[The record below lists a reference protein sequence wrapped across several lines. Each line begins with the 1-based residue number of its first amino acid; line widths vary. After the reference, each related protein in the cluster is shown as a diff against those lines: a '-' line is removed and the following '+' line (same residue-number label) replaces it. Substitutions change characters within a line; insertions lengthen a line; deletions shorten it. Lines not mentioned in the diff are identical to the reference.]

1 MISTCF
7 VIMGFN
13 IKTNEDGKEYNLDL
27 SYSEII
33 KPVLDFYKLNYVRAD
48 EIMIAEMIDDSMYK
62 FLLSADL
69 VIADIT
75 TLNANALYELGVRY
89 ALKPYS
95 TIIIGS
101 TDTKIP
107 FDLSHVRIF
116 RYKHDGAQIKHDE
129 CIKIIGSLKTVIKNI
144 MDNTTPLIDSPVYKF
159 LSNLEPP
166 RYKYISDTN
175 YFENN
180 IKRFKSEESL
190 GSLIHFAYQKRDAGC
205 FKEAITLYKKA
216 LKISKDEYIIKEIA
230 VCMYQE
236 GTYQSYYNAL
246 NFLNKNIKIES
257 TINPEVLK
265 TLGTIYKNLWLKK
278 RITEFVDQALACYE
292 KSFIL
297 LKTYNSGLNYGFM
310 LLVMSYIN
318 QESINQKFYMWSQ
331 YIYSKTK
338 EICLEKYDVDDYWT
352 NASLAEC
359 CLVLDE
365 KNDYKKYLELSKLCY
380 FETEKEKKWKNEK
393 TRKQLNDIKKMIQ
406 EIKYNN

>member
-1 MISTCF
+1 MVSTCF

-33 KPVLDFYKLNYVRAD
+33 KPVLDFYKLNYIRAD
-48 EIMIAEMIDDSMYK
+48 EIMIAEIIDDSMYK

-101 TDTKIP
+101 KDTKIP
-107 FDLSHVRIF
+107 FDLNHIRIYQ
-116 RYKHDGAQIKHDE
+116 YKHDGKQIAYEE
-129 CIKIIGSLKTVIKNI
+129 CKKTIKTLKEVIKNI
-144 MDNTTPLIDSPVYKF
+144 IDSNVPVIDSPVYKY
-159 LSNLEPP
+159 LTNLQPP
-166 RYKYISDTN
+166 KYNGDSD
-175 YFENN
+175 YFEKN
-180 IKRFKSEESL
+180 IKRFKSDESL
-190 GSLIHFAYQKRDAGC
+190 GNLIHIAYQKRDGGY
-205 FKEAITLYKKA
+205 FNEAIKIYKKA
-216 LKISKDEYIIKEIA
+216 LKISREEYIIKEIA

-236 GTYQSYYNAL
+236 DTYQAYCNAL
-246 NFLNKNIKIES
+246 NFLKENMSIED

-265 TLGTIYKNLWLKK
+265 TLGTIYKNLWLQKK
-278 RITEFVDQALACYE
+278 ITEFANQALMYYE

-310 LLVMSYIN
+310 LLVMSIIDNVDDNLKYYLWA
-318 QESINQKFYMWSQ
+318 KHVYL
-331 YIYSKTK
+331 KTK
-338 EICLEKYDVDDYWT
+338 RICLNKYEIDDYWV

-365 KNDYKKYLELSKLCY
+365 KEEYHKYLDLSNLCC
-380 FETEKEKKWKNEK
+380 FHDLNEKKWKKEK
-393 TRKQLNDIKKMIQ
+393 TNKQLKIIKELLEKI
-406 EIKYNN
+406 NFD

>member
-144 MDNTTPLIDSPVYKF
+144 MDNTTPLID
-159 LSNLEPP
+159 
-166 RYKYISDTN
+166 
-175 YFENN
+175 
-180 IKRFKSEESL
+180 
-190 GSLIHFAYQKRDAGC
+190 FAYQKRDAGC

-236 GTYQSYYNAL
+236 GTYQSYYDAL

-278 RITEFVDQALACYE
+278 RITEFADQALACYE

-406 EIKYNN
+406 KIKYNN

>member
-27 SYSEII
+27 SYSQII
-33 KPVLDFYKLNYVRAD
+33 KPVLEFYKINYVRAD
-48 EIMIAEMIDDSMYK
+48 EIMLAEMIDDSMYK

-107 FDLSHVRIF
+107 FDLSHIRIF
-116 RYKHDGAQIKHDE
+116 KYEHDGVQIKSDE
-129 CIKIIGSLKTVIKNI
+129 CLKLIEILKKVIKNI
-144 MDNTTPLIDSPVYKF
+144 QDKVTPLIDSPVYKF

-166 RYKYISDTN
+166 RYNYINDTN
-175 YFENN
+175 FFENN

-190 GSLIHFAYQKRDAGC
+190 GSLIHLAYQKRDAGY
-205 FKEAITLYKKA
+205 FKEAIDLYKKA
-216 LKISKDEYIIKEIA
+216 LKISKDEYIVKEIA

-236 GTYQSYYNAL
+236 DTYQAYCDAL
-246 NFLNKNIKIES
+246 NFLKINIKIEN

-278 RITEFVDQALACYE
+278 QITEFADQALMYYE
-292 KSFIL
+292 KSFVL
-297 LKTYNSGLNYGFM
+297 LKTYNNGLNYGFM

-318 QESINQKFYMWSQ
+318 QQNIHQKFYMMWSR
-331 YIYSKTK
+331 YIYNKTK
-338 EICLEKYDVDDYWT
+338 EICLKKYEVDDYWV

-359 CLVLDE
+359 CLVLNE
-365 KNDYKKYLELSKLCY
+365 KNEYKKYLELSKLSY
-380 FETEKEKKWKNEK
+380 FKTENEKEWKYEK
-393 TRKQLNDIKKMIQ
+393 TQKQLKEIKKMLR
-406 EIKYNN
+406 KNDNY

>member
-230 VCMYQE
+230 ANSARTV
-236 GTYQSYYNAL
+236 
-246 NFLNKNIKIES
+246 
-257 TINPEVLK
+257 
-265 TLGTIYKNLWLKK
+265 
-278 RITEFVDQALACYE
+278 R
-292 KSFIL
+292 SF
-297 LKTYNSGLNYGFM
+297 
-310 LLVMSYIN
+310 
-318 QESINQKFYMWSQ
+318 
-331 YIYSKTK
+331 
-338 EICLEKYDVDDYWT
+338 
-352 NASLAEC
+352 
-359 CLVLDE
+359 
-365 KNDYKKYLELSKLCY
+365 
-380 FETEKEKKWKNEK
+380 
-393 TRKQLNDIKKMIQ
+393 
-406 EIKYNN
+406 

>member
-1 MISTCF
+1 MVSTCF

-27 SYSEII
+27 SYTNII
-33 KPVLDFYKLNYVRAD
+33 KPVLDFYKLKYVRAD
-48 EIMIAEMIDDSMYK
+48 EIMIAEMIDDSMYQ
-62 FLLSADL
+62 FLMSADL

-101 TDTKIP
+101 IDTKIP

-116 RYKHDGAQIKHDE
+116 RYRHDGAQIEHDE
-129 CIKIIGSLKTVIKNI
+129 CLKLIENLKIVIKHI
-144 MDNTTPLIDSPVYKF
+144 MDNTTPLTDSPVYKF

-166 RYKYISDTN
+166 KYKCISDTN
-175 YFENN
+175 YFQNN
-180 IKRFKSEESL
+180 IKQFKSEESL
-190 GSLIHFAYQKRDAGC
+190 GSLINFAYQKRDTGY
-205 FKEAITLYKKA
+205 FKEAIDLYKKA
-216 LKISKDEYIIKEIA
+216 LKITKDEYVIKEIA

-236 GTYQSYYNAL
+236 DTYQAYCDAL
-246 NFLNKNIKIES
+246 NFLKENINIET

-278 RITEFVDQALACYE
+278 RRTEFAEQALIYYE
-292 KSFIL
+292 KSFVL

-318 QESINQKFYMWSQ
+318 QEKINQKFYMWSK

-338 EICLEKYDVDDYWT
+338 EICLQKYAVDDYWV
-352 NASLAEC
+352 NVSLAEC

-365 KNDYKKYLELSKLCY
+365 KNKCKKYLELSKLCY
-380 FETEKEKKWKNEK
+380 FETEKEREWKYQK
-393 TRKQLNDIKKMIQ
+393 TRKQLKKIKLMLQKI
-406 EIKYNN
+406 NNNN